1 VLTPKSIIEQLMG
14 AKEVRS
20 EFFSHCINSQNPY
33 SGASQ
38 SNIDVGY
45 PHTHLNSE
53 FFRQILKSYSVE
65 WIVEV
70 GSMVGG
76 SAIRMCEVA
85 KSVGREIF
93 VTCIDPF
100 TGDVNMWEQEPYLED
115 WKYLN
120 LENGIPTIGKRFLS
134 NVFHS
139 GHSESILPLNT
150 TSSVGLKFL
159 MRLISYGRI
168 SQLPNAIYLDSAH
181 EKDETYLELKLCF
194 ELLPIGGVL
203 FGDDWDWDAVKTDV
217 IRFANDMNQEG
228 RIGVVEGSLLDL
240 EHERFAGAVYLFG
253 DHWLMI
259 KS

>member
-1 VLTPKSIIEQLMG
+1 MG

-20 EFFSHCINSQNPY
+20 EFFRHCLNNQDPY
-33 SGASQ
+33 SGSSQ

-45 PHTHLNSE
+45 PHTHLNEE
-53 FFRQILKSYSVE
+53 FFLQILKSYSIE

-85 KSVGREIF
+85 KSADIEIF

-100 TGDVNMWEQEPYLED
+100 TGDVNMWEQEPYLEG

-139 GHSESILPLNT
+139 GHSKSILPLNT
-150 TSSVGLKFL
+150 TSSVGLKL
-159 MRLISYGRI
+159 LKRLVSDRRI
-168 SQLPNAIYLDSAH
+168 HQSPNAIYLDSAH
-181 EKDETYLELKLCF
+181 EEDETYLELKLCF
-194 ELLPIGGVL
+194 ELLPIGGIL
-203 FGDDWDWDAVKTDV
+203 FGDDWEWDAVKTDV
-217 IRFANDMNQEG
+217 IRFANDMNQDG
-228 RIGVVEGSLLDL
+228 QIGFTEGSLSDLD
-240 EHERFAGAVYLFG
+240 HERFTSGVHLFG
-253 DHWLMI
+253 DHWLI
-259 KS
+259 VKS